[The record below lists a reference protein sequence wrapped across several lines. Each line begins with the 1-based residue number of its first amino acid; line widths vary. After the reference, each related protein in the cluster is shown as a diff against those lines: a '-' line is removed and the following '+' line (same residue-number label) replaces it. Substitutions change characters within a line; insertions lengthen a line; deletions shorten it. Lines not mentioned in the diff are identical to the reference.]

1 MTNQHNQNQRRPLGR
16 LDKGARGRIV
26 ALDEAGISSTLPPGE
41 LERRL
46 IEMGLVEGAEVEVIH
61 EGFPGRDP
69 IAVRVDEHAVALRRS
84 EACAVFIAAE

>member
-1 MTNQHNQNQRRPLGR
+1 MTIQHNADGRRPLGA

-26 ALDEAGISSTLPPGE
+26 ALDETGVLSTLPPGE

-46 IEMGLVEGAEVEVIH
+46 IEMGLVEGAEVEIIH

-69 IAVRVDEHAVALRRS
+69 IAVQVDEHAVALRRS
-84 EACAVFIAAE
+84 EAGAVFIAAL